1 MDKETPNKF
10 IGESEKCEKTLCIQV
25 TKIINTLQ
33 KSQSFQYIYIYI
45 FINIFECTDTKKYKD
60 WWIENKTLTDR

>member
-45 FINIFECTDTKKYKD
+45 YSLTYLNAQIQKNTKTG
-60 WWIENKTLTDR
+60 E

>member
-10 IGESEKCEKTLCIQV
+10 IGESKKCEKTLCIQV

-45 FINIFECTDTKKYKD
+45 YIYIYSLTYLNAQIQKNTKTG
-60 WWIENKTLTDR
+60 E